1 MDQLLELVRPETAGD
16 PMGGLFWTR
25 RSLVKL
31 AEALTDQGVKVS
43 STTVG
48 KWLRALGYSLRVN
61 RKRLSSSVPPDR
73 DDQFKY
79 IAALRAYCRE
89 MGIPLISVDT
99 KKKELIGLFA
109 NAGAVWSNA
118 PKLVN
123 DHDFPSLAKAKAIP
137 YGVYDLT
144 FNHGLICLGDSS
156 DTAEFAVENIVRWV
170 QNFGRVRSPGADRLV
185 ILADCGGSNG
195 NRSRAWKYFLQTFL
209 SDVFQIQVTVAHYPA
224 GASKWNPIEHLLF
237 SAISRNW
244 AGRPLECWKT
254 ILNYIRTTT
263 NKSGLE
269 VEAVRVTKQYETG
282 IRISKEQMD
291 QVNLIYN
298 EFLPKW
304 NYTIHPRNSTPDDI
318 PTLEACLTE
327 LKKKN
332 ETLIPVTQ

>member
-1 MDQLLELVRPETAGD
+1 MPYT
-16 PMGGLFWTR
+16 
-25 RSLVKL
+25 
-31 AEALTDQGVKVS
+31 
-43 STTVG
+43 
-48 KWLRALGYSLRVN
+48 
-61 RKRLSSSVPPDR
+61 
-73 DDQFKY
+73 
-79 IAALRAYCRE
+79 E
-89 MGIPLISVDT
+89 MGTCVPLDQATTASRCRHARECDPREEPYALARTYGSVR
-99 KKKELIGLFA
+99 
-109 NAGAVWSNA
+109 GARGN
-118 PKLVN
+118 PG
-123 DHDFPSLAKAKAIP
+123 P
-137 YGVYDLT
+137 YRD
-144 FNHGLICLGDSS
+144 
-156 DTAEFAVENIVRWV
+156 
-170 QNFGRVRSPGADRLV
+170 
-185 ILADCGGSNG
+185 
-195 NRSRAWKYFLQTFL
+195 QTFL

-304 NYTIHPRNSTPDDI
+304 NYTINPRNSTPDDI

>member
-1 MDQLLELVRPETAGD
+1 
-16 PMGGLFWTR
+16 MGGLFWTR

-31 AEALTDQGVKVS
+31 AEALTDNGTKVS

-48 KWLRALGYSLRVN
+48 KWLRSLGYSLRVN
-61 RKRLSSSVPPDR
+61 RKCLSSTVPPER

-79 IAALRAYCRE
+79 IAALRAYCRK

-109 NAGAVWSNA
+109 NAGAVWSKV

-123 DHDFPSLAKAKAIP
+123 DHDFRSLARAKAIP
-137 YGVYDLT
+137 YGVYDLLC
-144 FNHGLICLGDSS
+144 NHGLICLGDSS
-156 DTAEFAVENIVRWV
+156 DTAEFAVENIVRWF
-170 QNFGRVRSPGADRLV
+170 QDFGRIRYPSAERLV

-195 NRSRAWKYFLQTFL
+195 NRSHTWKYFLQTFL
-209 SDVFQIQVTVAHYPA
+209 SDVFQIQVTVVHYPA

-263 NKSGLE
+263 NKSGLK

-282 IRISKEQMD
+282 IKISKEQMD
-291 QVNLIYN
+291 QLNLIYN
-298 EFLPKW
+298 ESLPKW
-304 NYTIHPRNSTPDDI
+304 NYTINPRNSPPKDI
-318 PTLEACLTE
+318 PTLEACLAE
-327 LKKKN
+327 PKEKSVS
-332 ETLIPVTQ
+332 LIPVVQ